1 MSWWSRIANVL
12 RGDRLSREIDE
23 ELESHIEEA
32 IEQGR
37 DPVEA
42 RRAFGSALRLCEE
55 SRDVRLVAWLDS
67 LRADAVFGWR
77 QLLKRKV
84 TSAAAI
90 LSLALGIGACTS
102 AFRLI
107 DALLL
112 RPLPVSEPEQLYAL
126 ARQGIDFDGKVR
138 TGDSWAYPAFRL
150 MRAAVKD
157 QAELIAISNSDRTD
171 LTYGSDAEMEK
182 AYRQY
187 VSGWMFSSFGLRP
200 AAGRLFT
207 ESDDLKPGAHPYA
220 VLSHDYWTSR
230 FGGDPKVIG
239 RTFRIGN
246 DLYEIVGVGPERFTG
261 TEPGT
266 VIDVFIPTM
275 MHPGVQHSDWTWMRT
290 LARVKPGVAMEPLR
304 AKLDA
309 TSRAFEEERSK
320 DFGGMSKQ
328 QIDEFLSLKLF
339 LEPAATGVSDLQND
353 YRTSLA
359 ALGVL
364 VALVLLIACANVA
377 NLMTAQAA
385 SRARE
390 MALRVSI
397 GAGRGRLVQLV
408 LVESAWLAFLASAIG
423 GGFAWWSAPVVVSMI
438 NPPYNPARLFLP
450 ADWRVLGFGLVL
462 TVGVMLLFG
471 LAPALRASAVKP
483 VSALKGGEDPH
494 SRRHLM
500 QALIAVQTAFCFLVL
515 FVAGLF
521 VATFERLSNR
531 PTGFS
536 PERVL
541 TLETVT
547 VSPQPPAFWDQVAE
561 HLRTVPGVETV
572 GLASSV
578 LLGGWSWNN
587 FISVNGAPPNGV
599 VVYLLQASPGWIDA
613 MKIPLIDGRDFRPAD
628 TCPGVAIVNRT
639 FAKAYFNGED
649 RVGKPFEVV
658 FSGGQRLRFECVG
671 LVGDVTYRDIR
682 EPILPQAY
690 FPFHSIDTKGALRP
704 IGQGTFIVRTSGAS
718 PMALASTLRREV
730 PRARSEFRVSNIR
743 TQTEINQ
750 SHTVRERL
758 LARLALF
765 FGVVALVLAGV
776 GLYGVLDYSVLQR
789 RREIGIRMALGAQA
803 GDIARR
809 VTVAVFSMVLA
820 GALAGLALGFAAA
833 RYIQTLLYQVKPT
846 DPRMLA
852 LPALTILAAALL
864 AALPPVIRAVR
875 IDPAETLRVE

>member
-23 ELESHIEEA
+23 ELQSHIEEA
-32 IEQGR
+32 IAQGR

-42 RRAFGSALRLCEE
+42 RRALGPALRLREE
-55 SRDVRLVAWLDS
+55 SRDVRLIAWLES

-77 QLLKRKV
+77 QLMKRKA

-112 RPLPVSEPEQLYAL
+112 RPLPVSEPGQLYAL
-126 ARQGIDFDGKVR
+126 SRQFIGPDGIPH
-138 TGDSWAYPAFRL
+138 TYDSWAYPAFRL

-157 QAELIAISNSDRTD
+157 QAELMAISYSERTD
-171 LTYGSDAEMEK
+171 VTYGSDAEFEK

-187 VSGWMFSSFGLRP
+187 ISGWMFSSFGLRP

-220 VLSHDYWTSR
+220 VLSYDYWTSR
-230 FGGDPKVIG
+230 FGQNPKVIG
-239 RTFRIGN
+239 RTFRMGN

-266 VIDVFIPTM
+266 AIDIFIPTM
-275 MHPGVQHSDWTWMRT
+275 MHPGAQRPDWSWMRT
-290 LARVKPGVAMEPLR
+290 LARLKPGVAMEPLR

-309 TSRAFEEERSK
+309 TSRAFEEERAK
-320 DFGGMSKQ
+320 GFGGESKQ
-328 QIDEFLSLKLF
+328 QIDEFLNQKLL
-339 LEPAATGVSDLQND
+339 LEPAAAGISDLQID

-385 SRARE
+385 ARARE

-397 GAGRGRLVQLV
+397 GAGRWRLVQLV
-408 LVESAWLAFLASAIG
+408 LLESAWLAFLAAVIG
-423 GGFAWWSAPVVVSMI
+423 LGFAWWSAPVVVSMI
-438 NPPYNPARLFLP
+438 NPPDNPARLFLP
-450 ADWRVLGFGLVL
+450 ADWRVLGFGLML
-462 TVGVMLLFG
+462 TVAVMLLFG

-494 SRRHLM
+494 SRRRVMH
-500 QALIAVQTAFCFLVL
+500 ALIAVQAAFCFLVL

-547 VSPQPPAFWDQVAE
+547 VSPQPPALWDQVMD

-572 GLASSV
+572 GLANSV

-599 VVYLLQASPGWIDA
+599 LVYLLKASPGWIDA
-613 MKIPLIDGRDFRPAD
+613 MKIPLIDGRDFRPGDAY
-628 TCPGVAIVNRT
+628 PGVAIVNRT
-639 FAKAYFNGED
+639 FAKTYFNGED
-649 RVGKPFEVV
+649 PVGKPFDVV
-658 FSGGQRLRFECVG
+658 FAQGQRLRFECVG

-690 FPFHSIDTKGALRP
+690 FPFHSLDAKGALRP
-704 IGQGTFIVRTSGAS
+704 EGQGTFIVRTSGAN
-718 PMALASTLRREV
+718 PLALASILRREV
-730 PRARSEFRVSNIR
+730 PRARPEFRVSNIR
-743 TQTEINQ
+743 TQTEIDQ

-765 FGVVALVLAGV
+765 FGVVALLLAGV

-789 RREIGIRMALGAQA
+789 RREIAIRMALGAQA
-803 GDIARR
+803 GDIAWR
-809 VTVAVFSMVLA
+809 VTADVFAMVLS
-820 GALAGLALGFAAA
+820 GALAGLALGFASV
-833 RYIQTLLYQVKPT
+833 RYIETLLYQVKPT

-864 AALPPVIRAVR
+864 AALPAVIRAVR
-875 IDPAETLRVE
+875 IDPAEMLRAE